1 MDGMFVWIVMF
12 AGAAVALLGLFL
24 VASERE
30 LKVKRREIEVL
41 VAKLEDTPQGFA
53 QTQSVDTQ
61 GAQAELADLRS
72 QNRSLQDELGR
83 LTDEL
88 DQTRNTIGE
97 LRNSQQHSASS
108 QIESQQLGAA
118 NERLTREVN
127 ELKSRLAAVQS
138 SASPGRDQQ
147 EGHARMQA
155 EIDNLKSMLN
165 ESHAK
170 IRDLESARQ
179 NLPDMN
185 AIAAAHSQERD
196 NLQRRISELEGRISS
211 DQEKLAEHQ
220 TMRDRLA
227 QAQSIQDSLR
237 DEIRRHEEEIPRWQA
252 RVAAA
257 DESRQRLAALQ
268 APCNELL
275 SKQAALADRQRQ
287 LQEDLV
293 AFARQIAASA
303 DASERSN
310 SAAHADSMGNA
321 TANVSSHEALAK
333 STSSGNLSSSVS
345 RGDAERE
352 IRAAQDAALEP
363 SANPAPGG
371 SGRRY
376 GMLGM
381 LLFIAAV
388 GGLGIHFFTSES
400 EPPRVTAKPTQTSA
414 LAGIAERAVAP
425 RTRQAVVETQA
436 TPAPQHTAAQART
449 VANDNAAPAS
459 VANQPAKTQT
469 ASLGTYQIVRSSR
482 VYAAPSELSR
492 YIGEIEPGVN
502 VNVVNARDGWLE
514 IHSKHGRPPGFIRRE
529 AAARLTGQN

>member
-61 GAQAELADLRS
+61 GVQAELADLRS

-118 NERLTREVN
+118 NERLTREVT
-127 ELKSRLAAVQS
+127 ELKSRLAASEARVQS
-138 SASPGRDQQ
+138 SASPGRDEQ
-147 EGHARMQA
+147 EAHARMQA

-196 NLQRRISELEGRISS
+196 NLQRRIAELEGRISS

-220 TMRDRLA
+220 AMRDRLA

-237 DEIRRHEEEIPRWQA
+237 GELRRHEEEIPRWQA

-333 STSSGNLSSSVS
+333 SPSSGNLSSVS
-345 RGDAERE
+345 RG
-352 IRAAQDAALEP
+352 QDAALES

>member
-1 MDGMFVWIVMF
+1 
-12 AGAAVALLGLFL
+12 
-24 VASERE
+24 
-30 LKVKRREIEVL
+30 
-41 VAKLEDTPQGFA
+41 
-53 QTQSVDTQ
+53 
-61 GAQAELADLRS
+61 
-72 QNRSLQDELGR
+72 
-83 LTDEL
+83 
-88 DQTRNTIGE
+88 
-97 LRNSQQHSASS
+97 
-108 QIESQQLGAA
+108 
-118 NERLTREVN
+118 
-127 ELKSRLAAVQS
+127 
-138 SASPGRDQQ
+138 
-147 EGHARMQA
+147 
-155 EIDNLKSMLN
+155 MLN

-196 NLQRRISELEGRISS
+196 NLQRRIAELEGRISS

-257 DESRQRLAALQ
+257 DESRQRFAALQ

-303 DASERSN
+303 DATERSN

-333 STSSGNLSSSVS
+333 SPSSGNLSSVS
-345 RGDAERE
+345 PGGAERE
-352 IRAAQDAALEP
+352 IRAAQDAALES

-371 SGRRY
+371 SGRRH

-388 GGLGIHFFTSES
+388 VGLGIYFFTSES
-400 EPPRVTAKPTQTSA
+400 EPPTVTAKPTQTSA
-414 LAGIAERAVAP
+414 PAGIAERAVPP

-436 TPAPQHTAAQART
+436 RPAPQHTAAQAKAG
-449 VANDNAAPAS
+449 ANDNAAPAS
-459 VANQPAKTQT
+459 VANQPAKAQT
-469 ASLGTYQIVRSSR
+469 VSLGTYQIVRSSR

>member
-30 LKVKRREIEVL
+30 LKVKRREIETL

-61 GAQAELADLRS
+61 GVQAELADLRS

-118 NERLTREVN
+118 NERLTREVT
-127 ELKSRLAAVQS
+127 ELKSRLAASEARVQS
-138 SASPGRDQQ
+138 SGSPGRDEQ

-165 ESHAK
+165 ESHTK

-185 AIAAAHSQERD
+185 AITAAHSQERD
-196 NLQRRISELEGRISS
+196 NLQRRIAELEGRISS

-227 QAQSIQDSLR
+227 QAQSIQNSLR

-333 STSSGNLSSSVS
+333 SPSSGNLSSVS
-345 RGDAERE
+345 RG
-352 IRAAQDAALEP
+352 QDAALES

-414 LAGIAERAVAP
+414 PGGIAERAVAP
-425 RTRQAVVETQA
+425 RTQQAVVETQA
-436 TPAPQHTAAQART
+436 RPAPQHTAAQAKA

-469 ASLGTYQIVRSSR
+469 ASLGPYQIVRSSR

>member
-30 LKVKRREIEVL
+30 LKVKRREIETL

-321 TANVSSHEALAK
+321 TANVSSHEAK
-333 STSSGNLSSSVS
+333 SPSSGNLSSVS

-352 IRAAQDAALEP
+352 IRAAQDAALES

-388 GGLGIHFFTSES
+388 GGLSIHFFTSES

-414 LAGIAERAVAP
+414 PGGIAERAVAP
-425 RTRQAVVETQA
+425 RAQQAVIETQA
-436 TPAPQHTAAQART
+436 RPTPQHAAAQAKA
-449 VANDNAAPAS
+449 VANDNAAPAG